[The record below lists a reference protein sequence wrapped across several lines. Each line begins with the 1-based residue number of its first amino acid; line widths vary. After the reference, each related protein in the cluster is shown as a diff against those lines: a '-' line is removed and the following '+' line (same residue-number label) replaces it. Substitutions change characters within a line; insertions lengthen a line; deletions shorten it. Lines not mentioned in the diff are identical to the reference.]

1 MRFPRGLGQRL
12 GSILLL
18 LAASIGG
25 LGFAARASAQQPYP
39 TQPIRIV
46 VPFAAG
52 GSSDIVAR
60 FFGQYLQGE
69 SGQPVVIDNKAGAN
83 GIIGTQMV
91 KNAPA
96 DGYTLELAT
105 NTTHAA
111 NESLYKKLPYDPMKD
126 FEHIA
131 PFGTSASVAM
141 VTKQSG
147 IKTVAEL
154 AAYAKAHPGKAFF
167 GYYNSASQMAGE
179 LFRVKSGAPLQGVSY
194 KAIGNAVT
202 DLMGGRIQVIFMEY
216 LPAIPQVK
224 ANTLVPLGVSAAK
237 RYKYWPKVPTIA
249 ETYPGYEL
257 GFHLGLA
264 APAGTP
270 PEVLNKLHG
279 WVEQALAD
287 SRFAA
292 KLDELGMEPL
302 RMSREEYQKYS
313 VEQLHRW
320 ADYVKASGVEPQ

>member
-1 MRFPRGLGQRL
+1 MRFPFGLVQRL
-12 GSILLL
+12 GSFLL
-18 LAASIGG
+18 LAASAGTVG
-25 LGFAARASAQQPYP
+25 LAGAAHAQQPYP
-39 TQPIRIV
+39 SQPIRII
-46 VPFAAG
+46 VPFGAG

-60 FFGQYLQGE
+60 FFGQYLQKE
-69 SGQPVVIDNKAGAN
+69 SGQPVVIDNRAGAN
-83 GIIGTQMV
+83 GIIGTQYV
-91 KNAPA
+91 KSAPA

-111 NESLYKKLPYDPMKD
+111 NASLYKKLPYDPMKD
-126 FEHIA
+126 FDHIA

-147 IKTVAEL
+147 IKSIPEL
-154 AAYAKAHPGKAFF
+154 ASYAKAHPGKVFF

-179 LFRVKSGAPLQGVSY
+179 LFRVKSGAPIQGVSY
-194 KAIGNAVT
+194 KAIGKAVS
-202 DLMGGRIQVIFMEY
+202 DLMGGQIQVIFMEY

-224 ANTLVPLGVSAAK
+224 ADTLVPLGVTAAK
-237 RYKYWPKVPTIA
+237 RYKYWPNVPTIA

-270 PEVLNKLHG
+270 PEVLTKLHG
-279 WVEQALAD
+279 WVEQALGD
-287 SRFAA
+287 PKFAA

-302 RMSREEYQKYS
+302 PMSRADYRKYS

>member
-1 MRFPRGLGQRL
+1 MRFSRGLVQRL
-12 GSILLL
+12 GSVWL
-18 LAASIGG
+18 LAA
-25 LGFAARASAQQPYP
+25 LFAAALGVTGAARAQQPYP
-39 TQPIRIV
+39 SQPIRIV
-46 VPFAAG
+46 VPFASG

-60 FFGQYLQGE
+60 VFGEYLQKE
-69 SGQPVVIDNKAGAN
+69 SGQPVVVENRAGAN
-83 GIIGTQMV
+83 GIIGTQFV
-91 KNAPA
+91 KNAAA

-111 NESLYKKLPYDPMKD
+111 NESLYKKLPYDSLKD

-147 IKTVAEL
+147 IKSVAEL
-154 AAYAKAHPGKAFF
+154 AAYAKAHPGKVFF

-179 LFRVKSGAPLQGVSY
+179 LFRVKSGAPVQGVSY

-202 DLMGGRIQVIFMEY
+202 DLIGGQIQVIFMEY

-237 RYKYWPKVPTIA
+237 RYKFWPNVPTIA

-270 PEVLNKLHG
+270 PEVLNRLHR

-287 SRFAA
+287 PRFAA
-292 KLDELGMEPL
+292 RLDELGMEPL
-302 RMSREEYQKYS
+302 RMSRENYQKYS

-320 ADYVKASGVEPQ
+320 ADYVKAAGVEPQ

>member
-1 MRFPRGLGQRL
+1 MSFAIRPGQALRV
-12 GSILLL
+12 LLQLSAVL
-18 LAASIGG
+18 LAA
-25 LGFAARASAQQPYP
+25 AAPALARAQQPYP
-39 TQPIRIV
+39 SQPIKFV
-46 VPFAAG
+46 VPFAPG

-60 FFGQYLQGE
+60 FFGQYLSKE
-69 SGQPVVIDNKAGAN
+69 SGQPVIIDNKAGAN
-83 GIIGTQMV
+83 GIIGTQFV

-111 NESLYKKLPYDPMKD
+111 NASLYKKLPYDPIRD

-141 VTKQSG
+141 VTRHSG
-147 IKTVAEL
+147 INSLAEL
-154 AAYAKAHPGKAFF
+154 VSHAKANPGKVFF

-179 LFRVKSGAPLQGVSY
+179 LFRVKTGAPITGVSY

-202 DLMGGRIQVIFMEY
+202 DLMGSQIQVIFMEY

-224 ANTLVPLGVSAAK
+224 GGELVPLGVTAAK
-237 RYKYWPKVPTIA
+237 RYKYWPNVPTIA
-249 ETYPGYEL
+249 ESYPGYEL

-270 PEVLNKLHG
+270 PEVLTRLHR
-279 WVEQALAD
+279 WVSQALSD
-287 SRFAA
+287 PSFAQ

-302 RMSREEYQKYS
+302 RMSREDYQKYS
-313 VEQLHRW
+313 LEQLHRW
-320 ADYVKASGVEPQ
+320 ADYVKAAGVEPQ